1 MSSLL
6 QEFMSLTE
14 TLNQKHIDYAVCGG
28 WAMAIHGFT
37 RATLDIDLLILSQ
50 DLDEVWETAK
60 GLGYDVEGLPL
71 NFNEGKIQIH
81 RISKIDKE
89 TKSLITLDLLLV
101 TDALKDVWEN
111 RQKVKWSK
119 GEYSIVSK
127 DGMIVLKEM
136 SGRDKDLIDLKYLRG
151 ETDGS

>member
-6 QEFMSLTE
+6 QEFVSLTE
-14 TLNQKHIDYAVCGG
+14 MLNRKEIDYAVCGG

-37 RATLDIDLLILSQ
+37 RATLDIDLLILSE
-50 DLDEVWETAK
+50 DLDDVWEIAK
-60 GLGYDVEGLPL
+60 SLEYDVEGLPL
-71 NFNEGKIQIH
+71 NFDDGNIKIR

-111 RQKVKWSK
+111 RKKVKWNK
-119 GEYSIVSK
+119 GEYWIASRE
-127 DGMIVLKEM
+127 GMIILKEM
-136 SGRDKDLIDLKYLRG
+136 SGRDKDLIDLKFLRG